1 MFVGKRQS
9 IIGSLIVSVI
19 RRSGA
24 SGISL
29 EETNIFLSARMIFHH
44 TYVYICGIDIL
55 VVIAVTHRKLTSP
68 NS

>member
-1 MFVGKRQS
+1 MLVGKRQS

-29 EETNIFLSARMIFHH
+29 RERVFYYISFLMRMFIVF
-44 TYVYICGIDIL
+44 
-55 VVIAVTHRKLTSP
+55 VTEYDEKLTSP